1 MKRIYMTEQMRDAIR
16 KIRLT
21 EEEILQASNEI
32 YDILRGDVATAERY
46 RGRDYI
52 IQVPERKVGKTYNLI
67 KIAAETGYPVI
78 VHNSA
83 WGDNLKREAKK
94 KYGWNIKVI
103 SYRSIPMFID
113 GMKSNVML
121 KDEKVNIVDVR
132 DRLNDGGLNW
142 VSVVGIN

>member
-1 MKRIYMTEQMRDAIR
+1 MKRIFMSGKMRETIR
-16 KIRLT
+16 NIRLT

-32 YDILRGDVATAERY
+32 YDILRGDVATAEHQ

-52 IQVPERKVGKTYNLI
+52 TQVPERKVGKTYNII

-83 WGDNLKREAKK
+83 WGDCLKREAKK

-103 SYRSIPMFID
+103 SYRQIPMFVD
-113 GMKSNVML
+113 GMKCDVML
-121 KDEKVNIVDVR
+121 KDESVNIVDVR
-132 DRLNDGGLNW
+132 DRLNEGSFNW